1 MEVVFAK
8 SYIKDLRNLPGHII
22 TAADEIADK
31 LHAAKSLQESG
42 VDYKKMKGEKDYYR
56 IRIGD
61 YRIVA
66 KYINP
71 SVIMLMI
78 GSRGDVYKK

>member
-31 LHAAKSLQESG
+31 LHKAKSLQESG
-42 VDYKKMKGEKDYYR
+42 VDYKKNERRKKLLSYKDRRLQDCCKIYQPFCHYVN
-56 IRIGD
+56 D
-61 YRIVA
+61 W
-66 KYINP
+66 
-71 SVIMLMI
+71 
-78 GSRGDVYKK
+78 